1 MHIPDAIL
9 PPQIYLG
16 GYAVTGLL
24 TWYSLKKIN
33 KQGNPAPQIPKAA
46 LLTAAFFVG
55 SAIPVPIPPTSVHL
69 VLNGFLGVVLGYF
82 AFPAILIGLFLQA
95 LMLGH
100 GGLTTIGVNAA
111 MMGIPALLSYHIFQL
126 RYAFG
131 KRSHTPFSTGTFA
144 FLGGFLGL
152 VLATLIF
159 VGLVVTTIS
168 ADFDAGAERT
178 AVMTLLIAHLPLA
191 ILEGGFTA
199 MLAVFLQRVKPELLT
214 QKASPAMTP
223 PSAQQASR
231 EHGSK
236 AYDSKDQRHQEQEP
250 QETVQEMSRWQ

>member
-16 GYAVTGLL
+16 GYAVTGLV

-33 KQGNPAPQIPKAA
+33 KQGNPAPLIPKAA

-55 SAIPVPIPPTSVHL
+55 SAIPIPIPPTSVHL

-111 MMGIPALLSYHIFQL
+111 MMGIPALLAYHIFQL
-126 RYAFG
+126 RYAFW
-131 KRSHTPFSTGTFA
+131 KRSHTPLTTGSFA

-159 VGLVVTTIS
+159 VGLVITTIS
-168 ADFDAGAERT
+168 ADFDASAERT

-214 QKASPAMTP
+214 QKASPSKTP
-223 PSAQQASR
+223 PLTQQIPKERDSQEHSYREHAQEASR
-231 EHGSK
+231 W
-236 AYDSKDQRHQEQEP
+236 R
-250 QETVQEMSRWQ
+250 